1 VHIRPDATTVIELRA
16 LDDLAPLRAAVAG
29 MIEAAR
35 VDPSAALGAG
45 PLRRRAVL
53 AELAAALDRR

>member
-1 VHIRPDATTVIELRA
+1 
-16 LDDLAPLRAAVAG
+16 

-35 VDPSAALGAG
+35 SHAAAALGSG

-53 AELAAALDRR
+53 AELTATLGTD